1 MNLLIDYDGDPE
13 TGWEGYDFILN
24 RSRED
29 GFLSVERFVNNS
41 WEFERVGSAPYT
53 VSGRYL
59 TVQVP
64 ESLLG
69 GRQNDWFD
77 FKWTDN
83 STRDGNIMEYMDLGD
98 AAPND
103 RFNFRFIYEKG
114 FFGKLLDHTAGK
126 ILFAAAVVLILGGG
140 IAAAV
145 ILVRRK
151 QRTAS

>member
-1 MNLLIDYDGDPE
+1 M
-13 TGWEGYDFILN
+13 
-24 RSRED
+24 
-29 GFLSVERFVNNS
+29 
-41 WEFERVGSAPYT
+41 GSAPYT

-83 STRDGNIMEYMDLGD
+83 STRDGNVMEYMDLGD

-103 RFNFRFIYEKG
+103 RFNLRFIYEKG

-140 IAAAV
+140 AAAV
-145 ILVRRK
+145 LLVRRK
-151 QRTAS
+151 RKTAS

>member
-1 MNLLIDYDGDPE
+1 M
-13 TGWEGYDFILN
+13 N

-29 GFLSVERFVNNS
+29 GLLSVERFVDNR

-83 STRDGNIMEYMDLGD
+83 STRDGNVMEYMDLGD

-103 RFNFRFIYEKG
+103 PLQFQI
-114 FFGKLLDHTAGK
+114 H
-126 ILFAAAVVLILGGG
+126 I
-140 IAAAV
+140 
-145 ILVRRK
+145 
-151 QRTAS
+151 